1 MNQIYK
7 KNEYIIMPVCST
19 YLIIN
24 TNKVFK
30 EGHTHIKNI
39 GVARMLIDLA
49 INKEL
54 PRNPYFVDN
63 LIRISLNQ
71 EYIKRLQAFRSDEY
85 IGKNDYKEL
94 MTAHSYRRHKG
105 ALHQVT

>member
-7 KNEYIIMPVCST
+7 KNEYIIIQVSSN
-19 YLIIN
+19 YLVIN

-30 EGHTHIKNI
+30 EGHTHIKRFDI
-39 GVARMLIDLA
+39 AKLFIDLA

-63 LIRISLNQ
+63 LIRISLDQ
-71 EYIKRLQAFRSDEY
+71 EYIKKLQAFKSNEY
-85 IGKNDYKEL
+85 IGKNDYREL
-94 MTAHSYRRHKG
+94 MKAHSYRRHKG